1 MTAIALP
8 RPRKRKSL
16 PARVAK
22 TVTKTWASLKIGQAA
37 AKTAKKGGATAA
49 QTAKKGVKAWSSWKV
64 VQFVGKGGKKL
75 LIVPLAAGG
84 GLAAYK
90 AVRAASSSSSEEP
103 APATP
108 YGSSVG
114 PAATPA
120 TVTPPKPAP
129 GTPGSNGEGALGDPP
144 AGASNPPTSPP
155 GSTS

>member
-8 RPRKRKSL
+8 RPRKRKSM

-22 TVTKTWASLKIGQAA
+22 TVTKTWASLKIGQTA
-37 AKTAKKGGATAA
+37 AKTAKKGSATAA
-49 QTAKKGVKAWSSWKV
+49 KTAKKGVKAWSSWKV

-75 LIVPLAAGG
+75 LLVPLAAGG
-84 GLAAYK
+84 GFAAYK
-90 AVRAASSSSSEEP
+90 AVRSSSSSSEP

-120 TVTPPKPAP
+120 TVTPPKTAP
-129 GTPGSNGEGALGDPP
+129 GAPGSNGEGALGDPP
-144 AGASNPPTSPP
+144 AGASNPPASPP